1 MMQSADLGDG
11 LHSSPP
17 RRLDDARERSVVIQ
31 SAAACLLAESP
42 QATRCVQGSDDFVAS
57 IAAPTA
63 TGWNDSCRAGFAPAE
78 DARLGTAHSILTLR
92 ELTQASVAYA
102 WKQYLGLKLNGDKE
116 PDKFLSTLA
125 TRSYQAVRNGRA
137 VNGQERSRSVHN
149 RMTQTQRGFV
159 VGSLADHDTSSE
171 DTDVL
176 RAMQDD
182 EASPADLAAC
192 LVDTK
197 AWLSH
202 LDDRKRNMALDM
214 IAGETT
220 TDLAAK
226 YEASQGHI
234 SQIRCQLVEDHGRF
248 MGGRPRA
255 RCWSLTIRADKGAGL
270 LHQTGTSVAQYQSP
284 YQGRVF
290 GRGVVLIH
298 GSMNHG

>member
-1 MMQSADLGDG
+1 M
-11 LHSSPP
+11 
-17 RRLDDARERSVVIQ
+17 
-31 SAAACLLAESP
+31 AEEP
-42 QATRCVQGSDDFVAS
+42 QASSAVA
-57 IAAPTA
+57 IAV
-63 TGWNDSCRAGFAPAE
+63 G
-78 DARLGTAHSILTLR
+78 LSILTLR

-125 TRSYQAVRNGRA
+125 TRSCQAVRNGRA

-234 SQIRCQLVEDHGRF
+234 SQICRQLVEDHGRF
-248 MGGRPRA
+248 MGEGHAHAAGR
-255 RCWSLTIRADKGAGL
+255 
-270 LHQTGTSVAQYQSP
+270 
-284 YQGRVF
+284 
-290 GRGVVLIH
+290 
-298 GSMNHG
+298 